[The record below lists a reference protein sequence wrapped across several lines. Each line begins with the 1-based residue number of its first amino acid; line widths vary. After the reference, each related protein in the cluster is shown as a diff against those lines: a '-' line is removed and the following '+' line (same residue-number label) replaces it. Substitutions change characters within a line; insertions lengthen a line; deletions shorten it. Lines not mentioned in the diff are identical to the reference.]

1 MDITELILFQH
12 DRQRRMFAV
21 LDDLDSDD
29 TETLAAVWE
38 QLATFLEVHAEAEE
52 RFFYPHVLRLGS
64 GAGGADSAKDET
76 KDAIK
81 DHNEIR
87 DAVGR
92 AAEQETGSEEWWKAV
107 IDARLA
113 NSDHMAEEERE
124 DLADFRR
131 HADPQ
136 TRHEIAVAFVRFEAL
151 HARGVQARDK
161 DPEDYVTGAAGSQTD
176 LLGLGLLARDSA
188 STASQADQRES
199 AGHCLGDGAQR
210 LLKEPDRLVHAGNR
224 ADGGYVHV
232 AIQNNRYEA
241 ADPQRGRQSEGR
253 PGATEQDIGRGHKCG
268 HRLDAKEISLTDASR
283 RRQLVSVRKA

>member
-21 LDDLDSDD
+21 LDDLDPND

-52 RFFYPHVLRLGS
+52 RFFYPRVLELGS

-87 DAVGR
+87 GAVAR
-92 AAEQETGSEEWWKAV
+92 TAEHQAGSEQWWKAV
-107 IDARLA
+107 IDVRLA

-136 TRHEIAVAFVRFEAL
+136 TRHEIAVAFVSFEAR
-151 HARGVQARDK
+151 HARGVEAQDK
-161 DPEDYVTGAAGSQTD
+161 DPEQYV
-176 LLGLGLLARDSA
+176 ARD
-188 STASQADQRES
+188 Q
-199 AGHCLGDGAQR
+199 
-210 LLKEPDRLVHAGNR
+210 
-224 ADGGYVHV
+224 
-232 AIQNNRYEA
+232 
-241 ADPQRGRQSEGR
+241 
-253 PGATEQDIGRGHKCG
+253 
-268 HRLDAKEISLTDASR
+268 
-283 RRQLVSVRKA
+283 